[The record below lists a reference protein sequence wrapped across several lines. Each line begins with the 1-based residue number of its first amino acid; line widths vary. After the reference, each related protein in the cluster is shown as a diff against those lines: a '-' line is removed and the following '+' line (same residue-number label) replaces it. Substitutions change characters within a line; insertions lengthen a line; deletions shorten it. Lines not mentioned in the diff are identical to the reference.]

1 MSIQDRIGN
10 AAMIETSK
18 RDNLNKR
25 NFVIEED
32 GVRWYG
38 RDEVVDKEVIKLKR
52 NNPNIRV
59 INNSKPI
66 RNYNRIENNSNNNN
80 TRPIRTYSPPPR
92 SSSPPVRTSTTT
104 RSRNVII
111 KGKRNQ

>member
-1 MSIQDRIGN
+1 MIQSTKVKRRIIN
-10 AAMIETSK
+10 NPRIINNT
-18 RDNLNKR
+18 DV
-25 NFVIEED
+25 VI
-32 GVRWYG
+32 
-38 RDEVVDKEVIKLKR
+38 DKELIKLKR

-59 INNSKPI
+59 IRNTNNNSKPI